1 MGRWITETP
10 LALEPLLQETEDH
23 GSGALVVF
31 YGTVRNTNEGRP
43 VKSMA
48 YEAHVSMAEKVLREL
63 EQEVLAQFD
72 VRHCRIVHRIGHL
85 KLGEPSVIIVV
96 RSAHRA
102 DGYAASRYA
111 IDELKQ
117 RAPIWKEEQYA
128 DGDSQYLDG
137 VPLRKTEREK
147 GQE

>member
-1 MGRWITETP
+1 MGRWITEEA

-23 GSGALVVF
+23 GSGALIVF

-63 EQEVLAQFD
+63 EQEVIEKFNA
-72 VRHCRIVHRIGHL
+72 RHCRIIHRIGHL
-85 KLGEPSVIIVV
+85 ELGEPSVIIVV

-102 DGYAASRYA
+102 DGYAGSRYA

-117 RAPIWKEEQYA
+117 RAPIWKEEHYA

-137 VPLRKTEREK
+137 VPLRKKESS
-147 GQE
+147 

>member
-1 MGRWITETP
+1 MGRWITQEP

-31 YGTVRNTNEGRP
+31 YGTVRNTTEGRP
-43 VKSMA
+43 VKSMV
-48 YEAHVSMAEKVLREL
+48 YEAHVSMAERVLREL
-63 EQEVLAQFD
+63 EQEVLEQFD

-85 KLGEPSVIIVV
+85 ELGEPSVLIVV

-111 IDELKQ
+111 IDELKG
-117 RAPIWKEEQYA
+117 RAPIWKEEHYA
-128 DGDSQYLDG
+128 DGESQYLDG
-137 VPLRKTEREK
+137 VPLRKKEQANT
-147 GQE
+147 